1 MHVYVQ
7 VSRHQSSSGSSDSEE
22 EDSGSEESLQFDDGL
37 GEDLVG
43 DEEDMRKLND
53 MTEAEREL
61 ELFKRYHPNALT
73 ISDIP

>member
-1 MHVYVQ
+1 M
-7 VSRHQSSSGSSDSEE
+7 
-22 EDSGSEESLQFDDGL
+22 QFDDGL

-61 ELFKRYHPNALT
+61 ELFKRSLYVHFETFRFCAIKFANRALT
-73 ISDIP
+73 LLRHSIVTLS